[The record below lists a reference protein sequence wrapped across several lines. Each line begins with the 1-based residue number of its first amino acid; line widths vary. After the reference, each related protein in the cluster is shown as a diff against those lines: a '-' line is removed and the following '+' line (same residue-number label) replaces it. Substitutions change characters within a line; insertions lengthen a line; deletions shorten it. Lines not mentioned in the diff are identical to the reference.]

1 MSLHHIAKHLATKG
15 RDEDKM
21 LVHMTPREVAGL
33 QQIAMAHGGS
43 LTINPET
50 GLAEA
55 GFLKSILPM
64 LAGAA
69 ATFFTGGAA
78 APWMAALAGGVTG
91 AATGDKNQSLLMRM
105 GMGALGGWG
114 GGSLAAGLTKA
125 GTSAVAN
132 QAVKTGAEQAV
143 KTGASGLLPNGLNV
157 AQSSMGEALKA
168 GSSGVLQAGL
178 NPALVANPIAG
189 YGIGAGNELAKSA
202 IGQGVKTAA
211 SGTAKSVAGN
221 VLSKVPTGLARLQA
235 AGTGLSQI
243 GSEAGRNAIAS
254 GMYGGMGKIGLAAA
268 AAPVVAAGATPPQM
282 KGSKEAPPEYQ
293 MYSYNPG
300 TVNPKFGEPGEPYF
314 IGQGYSA
321 PRTTNQNPYAPTY
334 ASYDKKGKP
343 VGPAGLSPLEQYMLS
358 LQQQQQPI
366 AAAEGGSLNDYIA
379 GMNEGK
385 ATSDPVGMGLNDYM
399 ANMNQQRAM
408 NSSPMQ
414 YRPPNMAPVGDFTVR
429 NPASGF
435 RGLLTGMMDYQP
447 QARMAQGGLASI
459 GGYSDGGRLLRGPGD
474 GVSDDIPASIH
485 RDDGTKQEARLAD
498 GEFVFPARIVS
509 EIGNGSTEAGAQK
522 LYAAM
527 DRIQRDRAGTLKDV
541 AKDTN
546 AIRHVESLV

>member
-1 MSLHHIAKHLATKG
+1 MSLHHIAKHVAAKG
-15 RDEDKM
+15 RDEDTM

-33 QQIAMAHGGS
+33 QQIAMAAGGS
-43 LTINPET
+43 LTVNPDT
-50 GLAEA
+50 GLPEA
-55 GFLKSILPM
+55 GFLKSLLPM
-64 LAGAA
+64 IAGGIATMFTGPLGAALAGAA
-69 ATFFTGGAA
+69 
-78 APWMAALAGGVTG
+78 TG
-91 AATGDKNQSLLMRM
+91 ALTGDKNQSLLMRA
-105 GMGALGGWG
+105 GLGALGGWG
-114 GGSLAAGLTKA
+114 GGSLLSGLAGA
-125 GTSAVAN
+125 GTGTVAN

-143 KTGASGLLPNGLNV
+143 KTGASSVLPNGLNV
-157 AQSSMGEALKA
+157 AKSTMGEALKA
-168 GSSGVLQAGL
+168 GSSGVLQGGL
-178 NPALVANPIAG
+178 SGAVVNPIAG

-202 IGQGVKTAA
+202 IEQGVKTAA

-243 GSEAGRNAIAS
+243 GSEAGRNAIAAN
-254 GMYGGMGKIGLAAA
+254 MYGGMGKIGLAAA
-268 AAPVVAAGATPPQM
+268 AAPIVAAGATPPSM

-321 PRTTNQNPYAPTY
+321 PRITNQNPYAPTY

-343 VGPAGLSPLEQYMLS
+343 VGPAGLSPLEQYMRDM
-358 LQQQQQPI
+358 QAQQQPI
-366 AAAEGGSLNDYIA
+366 AAAEGGALNDYIA

-385 ATSDPVGMGLNDYM
+385 ATSDPVGMSLNDYM

-408 NSSPMQ
+408 SSSPLE
-414 YRPPNMAPVGDFTVR
+414 YKPPNMGGY
-429 NPASGF
+429 SGS
-435 RGLLTGMMDYQP
+435 GI
-447 QARMAQGGLASI
+447 GGLGSSEGGRGGFGFMSGAYMPSRFAAGGGVESL

-474 GVSDDIPASIH
+474 GVSDDIPATIH

-522 LYAAM
+522 LYAVM
-527 DRIQRDRAGTLKDV
+527 DKIQRDRARTIKDI
-541 AKDTN
+541 ALDTN
-546 AIRHVESLV
+546 ADRHLQALV

>member
-1 MSLHHIAKHLATKG
+1 MSLHHIATQLAAKG

-50 GLAEA
+50 GLPEA

-64 LAGAA
+64 LAGAV

-114 GGSLAAGLTKA
+114 GGSLAAGLAKA
-125 GTSAVAN
+125 GA
-132 QAVKTGAEQAV
+132 GAA
-143 KTGASGLLPNGLNV
+143 TNV
-157 AQSSMGEALKA
+157 A
-168 GSSGVLQAGL
+168 
-178 NPALVANPIAG
+178 
-189 YGIGAGNELAKSA
+189 AKTA
-202 IGQGVKTAA
+202 AEQGVKTAA
-211 SGTAKSVAGN
+211 GNVAGN
-221 VLSKVPTGLARLQA
+221 VATKAAGEVAGTVAKSAVGAGAKTVAGETAKTLGSGVLSNTPTGLAAVKA
-235 AGTGLSQI
+235 AGTGLTKL
-243 GSEAGRNAIAS
+243 GTKGGLDAVAS
-254 GMYGGMGKIGLAAA
+254 GMFGQMPKAGLAAA
-268 AAPVVAAGATPPQM
+268 AAPVMMDASTVKPLKGA
-282 KGSKEAPPEYQ
+282 KETVPEYQ

-300 TVNPKFGEPGEPYF
+300 TVNPNFGQPGEPYF
-314 IGQGYSA
+314 LNQSYSA
-321 PRTTNQNPYAPTY
+321 PRITNQNPYAPTY
-334 ASYDKKGKP
+334 SSYDKKGKP
-343 VGPAGLSPLEQYMLS
+343 VGPAGLSPLEQYMMDMQG
-358 LQQQQQPI
+358 QQQPPI
-366 AAAEGGSLNDYIA
+366 AAAEGGALNDYIA

-385 ATSDPVGMGLNDYM
+385 ATSDPVGMNLNDYL

-408 NSSPMQ
+408 SSSPMQ
-414 YRPPNMAPVGDFTVR
+414 YRQPNMTPVGDFTVR

-435 RGLLTGMMDYQP
+435 RGLSTGMMDYLP
-447 QARMAQGGLASI
+447 QARLAGGGGIGSI

-474 GVSDDIPASIH
+474 GVSDDIPATIH

-509 EIGNGSTEAGAQK
+509 EIGNGSTEAGAKK
-522 LYAAM
+522 LYAVM
-527 DRIQRDRAGTLKDV
+527 DRIQKDRASTLKDV
-541 AKDTN
+541 AADTN
-546 AIRHVESLV
+546 AIRHVESLA

>member
-91 AATGDKNQSLLMRM
+91 AATGDKNQSLLMRA
-105 GMGALGGWG
+105 GLGALGGFG
-114 GGSLAAGLTKA
+114 GGSLAAGLSGAGAKAAATAANSAASGITNVAPTVAKVGETLARPLGLEGMKAAGYGFSNLGTKA
-125 GTSAVAN
+125 G
-132 QAVKTGAEQAV
+132 
-143 KTGASGLLPNGLNV
+143 
-157 AQSSMGEALKA
+157 
-168 GSSGVLQAGL
+168 
-178 NPALVANPIAG
+178 
-189 YGIGAGNELAKSA
+189 
-202 IGQGVKTAA
+202 
-211 SGTAKSVAGN
+211 
-221 VLSKVPTGLARLQA
+221 LQA
-235 AGTGLSQI
+235 AGQNMFLQSP
-243 GSEAGRNAIAS
+243 
-254 GMYGGMGKIGLAAA
+254 KIGLAAA
-268 AAPVVAAGATPPQM
+268 AIPTAMAASTPPPM
-282 KGSKEAPPEYQ
+282 KGSKEVPPEYQ

-321 PRTTNQNPYAPTY
+321 PRVTNQNPYGPTY
-334 ASYDKKGKP
+334 ASYDKKGKG
-343 VGPAGLSPLEQYMLS
+343 VGAAGLSPYEQYMRDM
-358 LQQQQQPI
+358 QQQQQQQQPPI
-366 AAAEGGSLNDYIA
+366 AAAEGGALNDYIA

-385 ATSDPVGMGLNDYM
+385 ATSDPVGMNLNDYM

-414 YRPPNMAPVGDFTVR
+414 YRQPNMTPVGDFTVR

-435 RGLLTGMMDYQP
+435 RGLSTGMMDYAPMRQF
-447 QARMAQGGLASI
+447 AGGGGIESI

-474 GVSDDIPASIH
+474 GVSDDIPATIH

-509 EIGNGSTEAGAQK
+509 EIGNGSTEAGAKK
-522 LYAAM
+522 LYAIM
-527 DRIQRDRAGTLKDV
+527 DRIQKDRAGTVNDV

-546 AIRHVESLV
+546 AERHLQALA

>member
-1 MSLHHIAKHLATKG
+1 MSLHHIATQLAAKG

-50 GLAEA
+50 GLPEA

-64 LAGAA
+64 LAGAV

-125 GTSAVAN
+125 GASAAGNTAAQGATQSLANAPAVQAATTIPGVTAPVVTPAIPGLTTFGSQTVPGQVAN
-132 QAVKTGAEQAV
+132 
-143 KTGASGLLPNGLNV
+143 
-157 AQSSMGEALKA
+157 
-168 GSSGVLQAGL
+168 
-178 NPALVANPIAG
+178 
-189 YGIGAGNELAKSA
+189 IGA
-202 IGQGVKTAA
+202 KTAVQ
-211 SGTAKSVAGN
+211 STM
-221 VLSKVPTGLARLQA
+221 PTGLAAVKA
-235 AGTGLSQI
+235 AGTGLTKL
-243 GSEAGRNAIAS
+243 GTKGGLDAVAS
-254 GMYGGMGKIGLAAA
+254 GMFGQMPKAGLAAA
-268 AAPVVAAGATPPQM
+268 AAGPLMAASTPKPM
-282 KGSKEAPPEYQ
+282 KGSKEVPPEYQ

-300 TVNPKFGEPGEPYF
+300 TVNPNFGQPGEPYF
-314 IGQGYSA
+314 LNQSYSA
-321 PRTTNQNPYAPTY
+321 PRITNQNPYAPTY
-334 ASYDKKGKP
+334 SSYDKKGKP
-343 VGPAGLSPLEQYMLS
+343 VGPAGLSPLEQYMMDMQG
-358 LQQQQQPI
+358 QQQPPI
-366 AAAEGGSLNDYIA
+366 AAAEGGALNDYIA

-385 ATSDPVGMGLNDYM
+385 ATSDPVGMNLNDYL

-414 YRPPNMAPVGDFTVR
+414 YRQPNMTPVGDFTVR

-435 RGLLTGMMDYQP
+435 RGLSTGMMDYLP
-447 QARMAQGGLASI
+447 QARLAGGGGIGSI

-474 GVSDDIPASIH
+474 GVSDDIPATIH

-509 EIGNGSTEAGAQK
+509 EIGNGSTEAGAKK
-522 LYAAM
+522 LYAVM
-527 DRIQRDRAGTLKDV
+527 DRIQKDRASTLKDV
-541 AKDTN
+541 AADTN
-546 AIRHVESLV
+546 AIRHVESLA